1 MLNESISRAD
11 IDGFDIIVS
20 INNQD
25 EILHKL
31 NEIENKVKRA
41 NERLAKILN
50 IKQVILDKYLK

>member
-50 IKQVILDKYLK
+50 IKQEILYKYLK

>member
-41 NERLAKILN
+41 NERLAKIPN
-50 IKQVILDKYLK
+50 IKQEILNKYLK

>member
-41 NERLAKILN
+41 NERLAKTLN
-50 IKQVILDKYLK
+50 IKQEILDKYLK

>member
-50 IKQVILDKYLK
+50 IKQEILDKYLK

>member
-41 NERLAKILN
+41 NERLAKIPN
-50 IKQVILDKYLK
+50 IKQEILDKYLK